1 MGYDYTKNFQPIGQA
16 DTMSCWAACI
26 SWWTHVM
33 AMSCKGRQWQDQ
45 LDLLNKY
52 SYLVSGNGSMS
63 PANIR
68 KVCQDAQVRIDLNY
82 ITPGE
87 FKTWGKI
94 GEPYIIVFR
103 YPEVGGTH
111 MNVIFDQVGKTVMS
125 MEPYYPLSNTTGKF
139 TGKYLRRP
147 ISFYCNSPEIGLG
160 GRPLS
165 DYK

>member
-1 MGYDYTKNFQPIGQA
+1 
-16 DTMSCWAACI
+16 
-26 SWWTHVM
+26 M
-33 AMSCKGRQWQDQ
+33 ARTSYGRQGQDQ
-45 LDLLNKY
+45 LDLLTKY
-52 SYLVSGNGSMS
+52 SHLVSGNGGMS

-68 KVCQDAQVRIDLNY
+68 RVCEDASVRIDLKY
-82 ITPGE
+82 ITSSE
-87 FKTWGKI
+87 FKTWGTI
-94 GEPYIIVFR
+94 GEAYIIVFR

-111 MNVIFDQVGKTVMS
+111 MNVIFNQKGNTVMC

-139 TGKYLRRP
+139 TGKYIRRP